1 VGEYIAKDCVNLKQ
15 GCMLRGGF
23 KSILGKINKHVGE
36 GNKKMVQMKMLFH
49 VLAHGSLMF
58 EFETLYELFGGLEQS
73 NCALVLF
80 YWLVGYL
87 MNLCTSK

>member
-1 VGEYIAKDCVNLKQ
+1 
-15 GCMLRGGF
+15 
-23 KSILGKINKHVGE
+23 
-36 GNKKMVQMKMLFH
+36 MVQMKMLFH

-80 YWLVGYL
+80 YWLA
-87 MNLCTSK
+87 T

>member
-1 VGEYIAKDCVNLKQ
+1 
-15 GCMLRGGF
+15 
-23 KSILGKINKHVGE
+23 
-36 GNKKMVQMKMLFH
+36 LFH

-80 YWLVGYL
+80 NWLV
-87 MNLCTSK
+87 T

>member
-1 VGEYIAKDCVNLKQ
+1 MVGKYIAKDCAHLKKQ
-15 GCMLRGGF
+15 GCMLRGGP

-36 GNKKMVQMKMLFH
+36 GNQKMVQMKMLFH

-80 YWLVGYL
+80 YWLV
-87 MNLCTSK
+87 T

>member
-1 VGEYIAKDCVNLKQ
+1 
-15 GCMLRGGF
+15 
-23 KSILGKINKHVGE
+23 LGKINKHVGE
-36 GNKKMVQMKMLFH
+36 GNQKMVQMKMLFY

-80 YWLVGYL
+80 SWLV
-87 MNLCTSK
+87 T